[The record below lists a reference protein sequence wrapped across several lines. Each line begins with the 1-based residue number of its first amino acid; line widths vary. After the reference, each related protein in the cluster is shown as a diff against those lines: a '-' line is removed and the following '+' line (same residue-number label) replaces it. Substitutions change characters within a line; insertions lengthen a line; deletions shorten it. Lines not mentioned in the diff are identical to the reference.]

1 MQVAFALF
9 YHRLRL
15 FTSSRVF
22 LVPLER
28 KVVKAVIFLRRT
40 QWFQGNGDGKTY
52 KGDNFWLDLE
62 D

>member
-15 FTSSRVF
+15 STSSRVF
-22 LVPLER
+22 LVPL
-28 KVVKAVIFLRRT
+28 VVKAVIFLRRT